1 MQREHEVERGMPQAV
16 VGSAVMKP
24 AIPPRGCYRVQVLV
38 AGRNKSWR
46 YGLSSEIRR
55 AGYQVTACDNGV
67 DALAVL
73 VLGLPIDVMVI
84 DCTLQGHLC
93 CARLAVEARALRPSL
108 HIVLTNDSAESLSRE
123 VSDLV
128 PDALIVSESVGADS
142 VAQTVREV
150 LHTPPPANRSN

>member
-1 MQREHEVERGMPQAV
+1 
-16 VGSAVMKP
+16 MKP
-24 AIPPRGCYRVQVLV
+24 AISPRGCYRVQVLV

-46 YGLSSEIRR
+46 NGLSSEIRR

-84 DCTLQGHLC
+84 DCTLQGQVC
-93 CARLAVEARALRPSL
+93 CAQLAIEARALRPSL
-108 HIVLTNDSAESLSRE
+108 HIVLASDGTEALARE

-128 PDALIVSESVGADS
+128 PDALIVPEAMDADS
-142 VAQTVREV
+142 VAQTVRDA
-150 LHTPPPANRSN
+150 LHTPRPADRGN